1 MKYIIEQFVK
11 AKKSGEIAGQKV
23 RITVKYMKEKRRK
36 KWESKFDWLES
47 DLDRLMATVKSTLR
61 TFKTTACQWYLLAVM
76 WLVCIQVWM
85 QRRFPY
91 WYTTQ

>member
-36 KWESKFDWLES
+36 KWERKFDWLQS
-47 DLDRLMATVKSTLR
+47 DLDRLIDSCEVNVR
-61 TFKTTACQWYLLAVM
+61 TFQTTAGQ
-76 WLVCIQVWM
+76 
-85 QRRFPY
+85 
-91 WYTTQ
+91 T